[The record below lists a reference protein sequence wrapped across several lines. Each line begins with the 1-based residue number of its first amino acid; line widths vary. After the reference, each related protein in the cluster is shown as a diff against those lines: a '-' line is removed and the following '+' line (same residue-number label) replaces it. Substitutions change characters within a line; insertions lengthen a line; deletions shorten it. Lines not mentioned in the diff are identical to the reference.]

1 MKALVCASF
10 GGLDALAVRETPVP
24 APGARQVR
32 IAVHA
37 SSLNFPDALMVQ
49 GLYQVKPALPFVP
62 GLEYAGVVDAVGAEV
77 TRFRVGDRVVAFG
90 LGGFGEYAL
99 ADEVATCA
107 LPDSMSFETAAAFF
121 LTYCTSLR
129 GLRQCGRLRA
139 GETLLVLGA
148 AGGVG
153 IAAVE
158 IGKAMGATL
167 IAAAS
172 DADKLAL
179 CREHGADHLIDYAHE
194 SLRERVDAITGK
206 RGVDVVYDPVGG
218 ELTEQALRATAW
230 HGRLVVVGF
239 ASGTIPKLPA
249 NLALLRERT
258 IVGLFWGDSVVREPQ
273 DHADN
278 LRQLFDWHAQGRI
291 APVVSE
297 RVSLDGVVDA
307 MRRLAGRGVRG
318 KIVVLPRG

>member
-1 MKALVCASF
+1 MKALVCEAF
-10 GGLDALAVRETPVP
+10 GDPGDLVVRDTPVP
-24 APGARQVR
+24 EPGPRQVR
-32 IAVHA
+32 VAVHA
-37 SSLNFPDALMVQ
+37 ASLNFPDALMVQ
-49 GLYQVKPALPFVP
+49 GLYQVKPPLPFVP
-62 GLEYAGVVDAVGAEV
+62 GLEYAGIVDAVGAEV
-77 TRFRVGDRVVAFG
+77 TRVRPGDRVVAFG

-99 ADEVATCA
+99 ADEIATCA
-107 LPDSMSFETAAAFF
+107 LPGTMSFEVAAAFF

-129 GLRQCGRLRA
+129 GLRQCAHLQP

-158 IGKAMGATL
+158 IGKALGATV

-172 DADKLAL
+172 SADRLAL
-179 CREHGADHLIDYAHE
+179 CREHGADHTIDYSREA
-194 SLRERVDAITGK
+194 LRERVDALTDR

-218 ELTEQALRATAW
+218 DLTEQALRAIAW
-230 HGRLVVVGF
+230 RGRLVVVGF

-273 DHADN
+273 DQSAN
-278 LRQLFDWHAQGRI
+278 LRQLFEWYAQGRI

-297 RVSLDGVVDA
+297 RVPLAGVVDA
-307 MRRLAGRGVRG
+307 MRRLAGRAVQG
-318 KIVVLPRG
+318 KVVVLPRG